1 MTRQRLA
8 DAARSEGPSISN
20 GGPMQPGEI
29 KIVHVKDSSGQ
40 IIRTVTIHRTTRAYA
55 YDLCDAYNEA
65 MSEDARRRGLEY
77 YVTPAGEVKLG
88 DRQDWTRQ
96 HTRDI
101 ARKAEQERQQWL
113 RNNGAKP

>member
-8 DAARSEGPSISN
+8 DAARNEGPAISN

-29 KIVHVKDSSGQ
+29 KIIHVKDSSGQ
-40 IIRTVTIHRTTRAYA
+40 IVRTVTIHRTARDYA

-77 YVTPAGEVKLG
+77 YVTNSGEVKLG

-96 HTRDI
+96 HTI
-101 ARKAEQERQQWL
+101 ELARKAEHDRQQWK
-113 RNNGAKP
+113 RNNGESV